1 MCSLLENQKK
11 LSISLFFEVTE
22 EGLVLYDDYT
32 YELSTIKNV
41 KRYSYNEVDDLIKAQ
56 PQNDLSKLN
65 AIMAKRRDFRRKQ
78 SIVEDDKS
86 PSEAMIE
93 ELMLIAHTFFTHFKE
108 KTFNEVMMKLK

>member
-41 KRYSYNEVDDLIKAQ
+41 KRYSYNEVDDLIKA
-56 PQNDLSKLN
+56 
-65 AIMAKRRDFRRKQ
+65 
-78 SIVEDDKS
+78 
-86 PSEAMIE
+86 
-93 ELMLIAHTFFTHFKE
+93 
-108 KTFNEVMMKLK
+108 